1 MGLTSD
7 TAESKARIP
16 EIDTP
21 WHSAYPTPKN
31 PNPAAITRNELLQ
44 WLNEGLTPGKD
55 FVLVNL
61 RRADHEGGTIRGS
74 LNLPAQSLYSSIPTL
89 YTLFSAAGV
98 KKIIFYCGSS
108 RGRGTRAAGWFE
120 DYILDRGNEQLG
132 SYILAEGIAGWA
144 AAGDEY
150 TSLMDEYQ
158 KGHWQK

>member
-1 MGLTSD
+1 MGLTRD

-21 WHSAYPTPKN
+21 WLSAYPTPN
-31 PNPAAITRNELLQ
+31 SPNPAAITRNKLLQ

-55 FVLVNL
+55 FVLVDL
-61 RRADHEGGTIRGS
+61 RRADHE
-74 LNLPAQSLYSSIPTL
+74 SLYSSIPTL